1 MYILLYYS
9 NQSHN
14 LKYIYAEIFLSMYT
28 NNIYP
33 HTYKKTNFFP
43 IHI

>member
-14 LKYIYAEIFLSMYT
+14 LKYIYAEIFLTMYT
-28 NNIYP
+28 NNMYP